1 VHGDWEA
8 QGELEVTPK
17 AFLSFTVVVKKL
29 NELYK
34 SSVSSCHCLNMRLQR
49 FFLDKQKLMDRIN
62 SITAEKLIFSYA
74 VQMVTTM
81 NNHRVPGSRVGPEPA
96 PGISGSCWW
105 PQQVALL
112 QLLEPGR
119 GRCLRS

>member
-1 VHGDWEA
+1 M
-8 QGELEVTPK
+8 PK
-17 AFLSFTVVVKKL
+17 AFLSFFSVVVKKL

-74 VQMVTTM
+74 VQMVKTSQCLGLGLA
-81 NNHRVPGSRVGPEPA
+81 RSSVGH
-96 PGISGSCWW
+96 
-105 PQQVALL
+105 
-112 QLLEPGR
+112 
-119 GRCLRS
+119 